1 MFDTV
6 MAVNDLQ
13 DEYEFIL
20 IVIYSL
26 EQHKVKCFS
35 QGQNIKQDDSFRQF
49 LCHHCSTLQ
58 THCVIE

>member
-35 QGQNIKQDDSFRQF
+35 QGQNIKQDDLFWQF
-49 LCHHCSTLQ
+49 LCHHCSTL
-58 THCVIE
+58 